1 MFYTFYN
8 MEVAHTVFENVF
20 EYKYKILKSRRY
32 ITMDNV
38 MTKGFAELSAT
49 EMEEI
54 DGGVPAWLVALGAG
68 WVLYEVGYA
77 AGKAIAH
84 ITSK

>member
-1 MFYTFYN
+1 
-8 MEVAHTVFENVF
+8 
-20 EYKYKILKSRRY
+20 
-32 ITMDNV
+32 MDNV